1 MSKKILQAAAGA
13 GGESVYVEDVFS
25 TYLYDG
31 NNSTNQIQNDIDLSG
46 EGGMVWLKVR
56 NTVGDN
62 NIYDTERG
70 IRKYLTSN
78 STAAES
84 YIDSSGYGLTAFN
97 NNGFTLE
104 ASWNN
109 ENANSNNYVSWSF
122 RKQAGFFDV
131 VTYTGD
137 GTSAREIAHNLGCK
151 PAIIIVKNLDQSY
164 DWAVWH
170 KSFDVNEYDSAH
182 VHLNTTDASTY
193 TGTPFPSQ
201 LNVGS
206 RDPSANFYVH
216 NNSMTNT
223 NGVDYV
229 AYLFAD
235 GDDTNAQIF
244 GDNSDESII
253 KCGGGT
259 YDSNGYADV
268 DLGFEPQWVLIK
280 PATFAAD
287 WRIYDVMRGMTTA
300 SGSSI
305 PITSTTPNAFL
316 EPNTSDA
323 EATTSYGIMPTTT
336 GFLDVNGSS
345 GQDYIY
351 IAIRR
356 PMKTPESGTEVFASS
371 YNQEVSSA
379 TSGFYSGFPVDLAI
393 KRIITASQPNYLF
406 DRLRGAKSLRTNL
419 TNAEGG
425 FSAAE
430 FDHQEGFYYDADSAN
445 TNDISWMFKRAT
457 GFLDVVAYKGSNSVY
472 LKDHN
477 LGVVPEMMIVKNRD
491 AAETGW
497 SVYHSALGADY
508 RVQLNSTSASS
519 AASDWDN
526 ASDVGTAPTA
536 TQFNVKAASVIVN
549 NATSNY
555 VAYLFATLAG
565 VSKVGSYT
573 GNGSSQNI
581 DCGFSSGARFVLIK
595 RTDSSSNWYLFD
607 SIEQGIVAGN
617 DPHIAL
623 NTTDA
628 QYTSDDLV
636 DPYSTSYVNTSSAEY
651 IFLAIA

>member
-1 MSKKILQAAAGA
+1 MSKKLIQAAAGA
-13 GGESVYVEDVFS
+13 GGESVYVDDVFS
-25 TYLYDG
+25 TYLVTG
-31 NNSTNQIQNDIDLSG
+31 TGAAPAVNNGIDLSG
-46 EGGMVWLKVR
+46 EGGLVWLKKR
-56 NTVGDN
+56 SSAGSHDLF
-62 NIYDTERG
+62 DTERG
-70 IRKYLTSN
+70 ANKRIITNNTNAEDSKNLSFTSTGFSN
-78 STAAES
+78 YTLDSG
-84 YIDSSGYGLTAFN
+84 ID
-97 NNGFTLE
+97 
-104 ASWNN
+104 
-109 ENANSNNYVSWSF
+109 YVSWSF

-131 VTYTGD
+131 VTYTGNA
-137 GTSAREIAHNLGCK
+137 TNRTISHNLSSVPGC
-151 PAIIIVKNLDQSY
+151 IIVRSLSGDNWY
-164 DWAVWH
+164 VWH
-170 KSFDVNEYDSAH
+170 RSLPTGALDSSTGHKRLILNSTAAVETRNGINTVTSTSFDVLGTDGETNGNSTNYVAYVFAHDDQSFGDDS
-182 VHLNTTDASTY
+182 DKPIIKCGTY
-193 TGTPFPSQ
+193 TGTNNTVNEI
-201 LNVGS
+201 NV
-206 RDPSANFYVH
+206 
-216 NNSMTNT
+216 
-223 NGVDYV
+223 
-229 AYLFAD
+229 
-235 GDDTNAQIF
+235 
-244 GDNSDESII
+244 
-253 KCGGGT
+253 
-259 YDSNGYADV
+259 
-268 DLGFEPQWVLIK
+268 GFEPQWLMIK
-280 PATFAAD
+280 GTDRACD
-287 WRIYDVMRGMTTA
+287 WIIVDVMRGASAAPSTA
-300 SGSSI
+300 R
-305 PITSTTPNAFL
+305 L
-316 EPNTSDA
+316 EANTSDA
-323 EATTSYGIMPTTT
+323 EAISTSVASLVHPTAT
-336 GFLDVNGSS
+336 GFKIPSGVS
-345 GQDYIY
+345 GQVNEYNEGYIY

-356 PMKTPESGTEVFASS
+356 PMKTPTAGTDVFASS

-419 TNAEGG
+419 TNAEGA

-457 GFLDVVAYKGSNSVY
+457 GFFDVVAYKGSNSVY

-549 NATSNY
+549 SATSNY

-636 DPYSTSYVNTSSAEY
+636 DPYSSGFAVTSYVNTSSAEY